1 LSALFALRSSTL
13 GSLGS
18 TSLASQLW
26 LPRKTLQRWR
36 LSIMANFYS
45 YGAQHHSSHPNLQS
59 HQHHAGRSRRATR
72 ASAAHHNHNHK
83 QARALRLQREAEEL
97 ANERAWAF
105 RQTFEAARSFDF
117 EDDELFCP
125 FNLLTDDDVSVDGLS
140 IEFLGIEPLTTL
152 PQLQSMHSG
161 SDRSSLSSGSPEHS
175 PLQQQ
180 IQPTP
185 SFLLPPSNSFPN
197 PSYQAQSQPK
207 LHQPLAQRIGP
218 KAIPI
223 VDPST
228 RSVASPPPSVPSV
241 SPARQLMQAQQF
253 IPAAARRAAW

>member
-1 LSALFALRSSTL
+1 
-13 GSLGS
+13 
-18 TSLASQLW
+18 
-26 LPRKTLQRWR
+26 
-36 LSIMANFYS
+36 MANFYN
-45 YGAQHHSSHPNLQS
+45 YGAAQHHSSHPNLQS

-125 FNLLTDDDVSVDGLS
+125 FNLLTDDDVSADNASVESFGIAALTLS
-140 IEFLGIEPLTTL
+140 L
-152 PQLQSMHSG
+152 QLQSMHSG

-180 IQPTP
+180 LQPTP
-185 SFLLPPSNSFPN
+185 AFLLPPSNTFSSA
-197 PSYQAQSQPK
+197 SYQSTK

-253 IPAAARRAAW
+253 IPAARRAAW